1 MYSHLQDFVGTH
13 FQDSL
18 ITGDEIE
25 VRPNNYYKQECI
37 PVGCVPSA
45 TVAVCW
51 GGVPAQGGYL
61 VVGGV
66 PDPGRGGVPVPGVCV
81 PGPGGVPGPRGCT
94 CPGAGVPAQAFPP
107 PPVDRQTGVKT

>member
-1 MYSHLQDFVGTH
+1 MPFVGTH

-51 GGVPAQGGYL
+51 GGVPT
-61 VVGGV
+61 GGV
-66 PDPGRGGVPVPGVCV
+66 PGPGRGGVTVPGVCV
-81 PGPGGVPGPRGCT
+81 PGPGVYLVPGGVPAR
-94 CPGAGVPAQAFPP
+94 GAGVPAQAFPP
-107 PPVDRQTGVKT
+107 PVDRQTGVKT